1 MGIFSGLENLGL
13 GKMKGVDIYQ
23 ADNEKKSGTGDKKEE
38 KHEVSEAEILFEKGY
53 KCPVCDHEFKV
64 KTIRTGKVK
73 LLSADTDLRPR
84 YQGIDSLKYDAIVCP
99 MCGYGALNRFF
110 NYMTSAQAKLIKEQ
124 ISCNFKG
131 LPAEGEIYSYDDAIL
146 RHKIALANT
155 VVKKAKTSE
164 RAYTCLKLAWILRGK
179 AETLPADEPNR
190 EAVLKELQDE
200 EAECIQNAFEGFK
213 QAFSKENF
221 PMCGMDEVTTTY
233 LAAEL
238 ARRCGCYDEAGRWV
252 AQILTSRTASE
263 RIKSKAREIK
273 DLIREDKHGDGE

>member
-164 RAYTCLKLAWILRGK
+164 RAYTCLKLAWVLRGK

>member
-1 MGIFSGLENLGL
+1 MGIFSGLESLGL
-13 GKMKGVDIYQ
+13 SKMKGVDIYQ
-23 ADNEKKSGTGDKKEE
+23 EDNEKKNSADGKKEE
-38 KHEVSEAEILFEKGY
+38 KHEVSEAEILFEKGFA
-53 KCPVCDHEFKV
+53 CPVCDNQFKV

-84 YQGIDSLKYDAIVCP
+84 YQGVDSLKYDAVVCP
-99 MCGYGALNRFF
+99 KCGYGALNRFF

-124 ISCNFKG
+124 ISANFQG
-131 LPAEGEIYSYDDAIL
+131 LPPEGEIYTYDDAIL
-146 RHKIALANT
+146 RHKMALANT

-164 RAYTCLKLAWILRGK
+164 RAYTCLKLAWVLRGK
-179 AETLPADEPNR
+179 AETLPEDEPNR
-190 EAVLKELQDE
+190 DAVLKTLNDE

-238 ARRCGCYDEAGRWV
+238 ARRCGCYDEAGRWI

-273 DLIREDKHGDGE
+273 DLIQEDKKK